1 MDAMG
6 ELSQSGR
13 EKKRFHIGGQQAKL
27 SLSFPSPFTKRK
39 ERKVE
44 SGTSSASRVDVFD
57 AEQAL
62 TNPRKKTPRA
72 KKKTLWTS
80 PGSLSS
86 EETER
91 EKIAPARF
99 EISLASM
106 SGALYDAQLVLK
118 KPLASLAHPRDRAA
132 REAGSDELG
141 YSKLQILYQP
151 TWVVV
156 VWERR
161 IKFTWTWTAINFP
174 EPFFLLACL
183 RLSCPYMSLIVTP
196 GYLAVV
202 QEVRKPSCLL
212 RIM

>member
-1 MDAMG
+1 MG

-13 EKKRFHIGGQQAKL
+13 GKKRFHIGGQQAKL
-27 SLSFPSPFTKRK
+27 SLFPVLFYQKKRK
-39 ERKVE
+39 KVVERNVIRE
-44 SGTSSASRVDVFD
+44 PCRRVRRRTSFDKPAKENASREEKDS
-57 AEQAL
+57 L
-62 TNPRKKTPRA
+62 G
-72 KKKTLWTS
+72 L

-118 KPLASLAHPRDRAA
+118 KPLARWLIPGTEL
-132 REAGSDELG
+132 RERRGVMTWDIPN
-141 YSKLQILYQP
+141 YRFFYQP

-161 IKFTWTWTAINFP
+161 IKFTWSWTAINFP

-196 GYLAVV
+196 GYLAVA